1 MTLLHQTDIDSM
13 NNQADWN
20 DAFDEF
26 NKKEPRTQSYFRAAV
41 VQKLVR
47 EGVEINK
54 TNIDNE
60 LYARWVKNGKSW
72 SEQNKS

>member
-1 MTLLHQTDIDSM
+1 M
-13 NNQADWN
+13 ND
-20 DAFDEF
+20 DKTKAFDEF
-26 NKKEPRTQSYFRAAV
+26 NEKEPRTQSYFRAAA

-47 EGVEINK
+47 EGIEINK

-72 SEQNKS
+72 SEPNRA

>member
-1 MTLLHQTDIDSM
+1 M
-13 NNQADWN
+13 NDDKTQA
-20 DAFDEF
+20 FEEF
-26 NKKEPRTQSYFRAAV
+26 NKKEPRTQSYFRAAA